1 MDTQPAY
8 PTGLPT
14 SAGAMLAYL
23 YRTSHGQNPP
33 AVEASAAGDLI
44 QASYLR
50 PAALAALFGA
60 LEKIPGVSVA
70 DHAVNAAGQQ
80 GVAVRQT
87 HNGISNQLIFNPRTY
102 AFIGAREV
110 VVAASSGLRVG
121 AILNSTAT
129 LTLAVVN
136 HAGQLP

>member
-33 AVEASAAGDLI
+33 AVEAFITAGDLI

-50 PAALAALFGA
+50 PAVLAALFGA

-70 DHAVNAAGQQ
+70 DHAANAAGLQ
-80 GVAVRQT
+80 GVGPTRHIPVKA
-87 HNGISNQLIFNPRTY
+87 Y
-102 AFIGAREV
+102 AL
-110 VVAASSGLRVG
+110 LRIPSQSAQRPG
-121 AILNSTAT
+121 K
-129 LTLAVVN
+129 
-136 HAGQLP
+136 